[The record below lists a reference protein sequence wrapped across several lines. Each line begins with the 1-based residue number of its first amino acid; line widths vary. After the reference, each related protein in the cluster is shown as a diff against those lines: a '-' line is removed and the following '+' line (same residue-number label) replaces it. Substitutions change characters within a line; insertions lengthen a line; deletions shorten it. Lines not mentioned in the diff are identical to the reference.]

1 MKYQKGDKI
10 LITSNNYSGHGFNI
24 GIEATVLRSDNSLRC
39 EGYNEPGKRLVYYVN
54 ERDCCHAIV
63 KYELPE
69 DLFTI

>member
-24 GIEATVLRSDNSLRC
+24 GIEVTVLRGDDSIYC
-39 EGYNEPGKRLVYYVN
+39 EGYNVPGKRLAYYVH
-54 ERDCCHAIV
+54 ERDCCHAIA
-63 KYELPE
+63 KYELTE